1 MFVAIKGYEKDG
13 HDFIDEAIS
22 GGASNI
28 LVDYNYKDTKQLL
41 CLNLRM
47 LEKH

>member
-22 GGASNI
+22 GASNI
-28 LVDYNYKDTKQLL
+28 LVDYNYKDTKQLPL
-41 CLNLRM
+41 SKSKNVR
-47 LEKH
+47 KH